1 MSATRSVAALTV
13 LAGTF
18 DSQPAAFA
26 RLLDAATRSGIDVD
40 LADVDVI
47 QAASEVR
54 LAHYFRPA
62 IVARIEEARGAD
74 NTLIVIRPSV
84 LSALPGFPA
93 PGYGLRTLGRFAG
106 EIIEAGG
113 ADDSWL

>member
-1 MSATRSVAALTV
+1 MSTRSAAALTV
-13 LAGTF
+13 LGGTF
-18 DSQPAAFA
+18 ESQPAAFA
-26 RLLDAATRSGIDVD
+26 ALLDAATRSGLDVD

-47 QAASEVR
+47 QAAPEVR

-62 IVARIEEARGAD
+62 IVARIEEARGTD
-74 NTLIVIRPSV
+74 NTVIVLRPSL
-84 LSALPGFPA
+84 LSTLPGFPA

-106 EIIEAGG
+106 EIVEAGG